1 MLKGFANGKHHTH
14 INFILCPR
22 ILSISFP
29 ESYSKSS
36 VVILLL
42 CLLSLGEG
50 KIMRGLQT
58 MIEVHNILALS
69 LFLIQVPIK

>member
-1 MLKGFANGKHHTH
+1 MLEGFANGKHHRH
-14 INFILCPR
+14 IHFILCPR

-29 ESYSKSS
+29 ESCSKSL
-36 VVILLL
+36 VVVLLL

-58 MIEVHNILALS
+58 VVEVHNLALS
-69 LFLIQVPIK
+69 LFLIQVPVK